1 MWCGCRVGVV
11 CLSLDE
17 GWHLWATI
25 AIGLA
30 FPLFSVTV
38 RVTEVRVKG

>member
-1 MWCGCRVGVV
+1 M
-11 CLSLDE
+11 SLDE

-38 RVTEVRVKG
+38 RVIEVRVKG